1 MTTDYFFLQ
10 AAPGGGFGIDTLLM
24 FGIVIVIFYFFMIR
38 PQSKKASETK
48 TFQEELRKG
57 MDVVTAS
64 GILGRIN
71 KIDGDV
77 VTLEVGTKSYIQVV
91 RNAISKD
98 MTESVFSPEA
108 ESK

>member
-1 MTTDYFFLQ
+1 MDYLLLQ

-38 PQSKKASETK
+38 PQSKKAKETK
-48 TFQEELRKG
+48 TFQEELTKG

-71 KIDGDV
+71 KIDGDI
-77 VTLEVGTKSYIQVV
+77 VTVEVGTKTYIQVV
-91 RNAISKD
+91 RNAISKE
-98 MTESVFSPEA
+98 MTDSVFNAEA
-108 ESK
+108 ETAK